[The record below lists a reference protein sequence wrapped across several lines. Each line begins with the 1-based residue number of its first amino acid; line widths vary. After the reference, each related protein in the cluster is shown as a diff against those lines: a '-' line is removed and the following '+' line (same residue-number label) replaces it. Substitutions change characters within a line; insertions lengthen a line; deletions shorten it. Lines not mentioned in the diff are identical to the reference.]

1 LFILRLIEAVAF
13 LYCIVGRMSVI
24 IGGMSDTL
32 LPTPAAVA
40 AASQFVPAPAA
51 SNPVKL
57 LIAIADPV
65 RWAVL
70 RELAGGEA
78 LSVLELAG
86 RLRKNPNLVSKHL
99 RWLREAGAVVVVVA
113 LPGADGR
120 KSSHAVPAA
129 FLRKDA
135 NGKAE
140 IDYGICVLR
149 FP

>member
-1 LFILRLIEAVAF
+1 
-13 LYCIVGRMSVI
+13 
-24 IGGMSDTL
+24 MSDTL
-32 LPTPAAVA
+32 PSNSAAVGA
-40 AASQFVPAPAA
+40 TSQFVPAPAA
-51 SNPVKL
+51 ANPVKL

-86 RLRKNPNLVSKHL
+86 RLRKSDNLVSKHL
-99 RWLREAGAVVVVVA
+99 RWLREAGAVAVVA
-113 LPGADGR
+113 VPGADGR
-120 KSSHAVPAA
+120 KSSHAVPAT

-140 IDYGICVLR
+140 IDYGVCVLR